1 MSDCSVEGGLQS
13 IQLPTVVAFS
23 DTDAPLA
30 CVCVCAH
37 THVYV
42 RVCVCGPPCAR
53 SRVVQVQVMSSPV
66 G

>member
-30 CVCVCAH
+30 CVCVCVCAR
-37 THVYV
+37 T
-42 RVCVCGPPCAR
+42 RMCMCVCVFVDLPVPGAEWCR
-53 SRVVQVQVMSSPV
+53 SR
-66 G
+66 